1 MKTKKLKT
9 GMIFR
14 NKNYE
19 GYYEIAD
26 IINDTIN
33 GYKRNIITLGN
44 VQTQEVAIKQ
54 ELGSDWEHIE
64 GASIGEETVVIKKV
78 LFKGEKA
85 PQPVKKEKTTIINKI
100 VEVQKPL
107 TSEIK
112 TQAQHKEAR
121 EGKTNAMTHA
131 FANAKISVRE
141 NKKLSKKDKE
151 ELKEYKKNEKDE
163 LVYDRQF
170 YFKMMKYTHD
180 DLYIMGMILGRN
192 HELVRFYSPAP
203 KQISKQVHLSEL
215 QCFREG
221 MTLGQ
226 IRMLGNRI
234 KAHSPEQIGTPVTPQ
249 SILRRL
255 LKSIYNYGTEEEKRM
270 LMMN

>member
-1 MKTKKLKT
+1 MKNKSIKT
-9 GMIFR
+9 GMIFQ
-14 NKNYE
+14 NKNDE
-19 GYYEIAD
+19 GYYEVAD

-44 VQTQEVAIKQ
+44 VVTQEVAIKQ
-54 ELGSDWEHIE
+54 ELGSNWKHIE
-64 GASIGEETVVIKKV
+64 GASVGEETVVVKKV
-78 LFKGEKA
+78 VFDE
-85 PQPVKKEKTTIINKI
+85 PQKVKTKPVFIKQV
-100 VEVQKPL
+100 VEVEKPIK
-107 TSEIK
+107 SDIK

-121 EGKTNAMTHA
+121 DGKTNAMTHA

-141 NKKLSKKDKE
+141 NKKLSKKEKE
-151 ELKEYKKNEKDE
+151 KLKEYKKIEKDE

-180 DLYIMGMILGRN
+180 DLHIMGMILGKN

-249 SILRRL
+249 SILRRI
-255 LKSIYNYGTEEEKRM
+255 LKSIFNYGTEEEKRM